1 MASPR
6 QARSFV
12 ACTAMAT
19 PTTSTG
25 PRGEPPGN
33 TTRPSPSTCTD
44 STVEQLVGCL
54 DTINVRPVPSKTT
67 RLVVSCCISKVL
79 LFVLSVLNVR
89 LEVNYGSYVMN
100 FLQFDC
106 IIRQRMVTD
115 KMMSVVVN
123 YMIGFALLCCIP

>member
-1 MASPR
+1 MASPQ
-6 QARSFV
+6 QARSLV

-19 PTTSTG
+19 LTTRTS

-33 TTRPSPSTCTD
+33 ATRPSPSTCT
-44 STVEQLVGCL
+44 VEQLVGYL

-67 RLVVSCCISKVL
+67 RLVVSCCIFKVL
-79 LFVLSVLNVR
+79 LFVFSALNVS

-115 KMMSVVVN
+115 KMMSAVVN
-123 YMIGFALLCCIP
+123 YMIGFVTIFCDILI

>member
-12 ACTAMAT
+12 ACTARAT
-19 PTTSTG
+19 PTTRTG
-25 PRGEPPGN
+25 PQGEPPGN
-33 TTRPSPSTCTD
+33 ATRPSPSTC
-44 STVEQLVGCL
+44 TVEQLVGCL

-67 RLVVSCCISKVL
+67 RLVVSFCIFKVL
-79 LFVLSVLNVR
+79 LFVFSALNVR
-89 LEVNYGSYVMN
+89 LEINYGSYVMN

-115 KMMSVVVN
+115 KMMPAVVN
-123 YMIGFALLCCIP
+123 YMIVFALLCCIP